1 MEAVASTE
9 AAASMEVEVATT
21 EVEVAST
28 EVEVASTEAAA
39 SMEAAAS
46 TEVEVATKVAAVVT
60 VATAVCGHGGGN
72 RFKLDFNPENDSR
85 RKWFYNILV
94 KFKGRETTVLNLA
107 PLKPNIL

>member
-21 EVEVAST
+21 EVEVATT
-28 EVEVASTEAAA
+28 EVEVATT
-39 SMEAAAS
+39 EAAAS